1 MLRFTHRM
9 EVEGRR
15 KVREGEEK
23 REGEKGQKRNLP
35 ASSAGETRVTSAS
48 CTANGTANWDGPFG
62 KESPLCT
69 KDMNTI

>member
-1 MLRFTHRM
+1 M

-15 KVREGEEK
+15 KVGKGEER

-35 ASSAGETRVTSAS
+35 ASGARETRVTSTSHTAS
-48 CTANGTANWDGPFG
+48 GTANWDSHSG

-69 KDMNTI
+69 KDMNTT